1 MKGGYCRLRDR
12 SVELSK
18 ARAVIGKFWCLK
30 HGGEDI
36 ENGRI
41 KHAIIGSHNSLSK
54 REISLQRGRSHA
66 LQTPIALIQILVNLW
81 YSTYIFK
88 PPNPHPS

>member
-18 ARAVIGKFWCLK
+18 ARAVMGKFWCLK

-36 ENGRI
+36 GNGRM
-41 KHAIIGSHNSLSK
+41 K
-54 REISLQRGRSHA
+54 RRPRHSVRKGKLVYKGVEVTYCKRPLRSYRFCKSMVFYTHI
-66 LQTPIALIQILVNLW
+66 QTP
-81 YSTYIFK
+81 
-88 PPNPHPS
+88 

>member
-18 ARAVIGKFWCLK
+18 ARAVMGKFWCLK

-54 REISLQRGRSHA
+54 KG
-66 LQTPIALIQILVNLW
+66 N
-81 YSTYIFK
+81 
-88 PPNPHPS
+88 